1 MTPVNV
7 RGAVEIYRPPQLLHP
22 TFDANLRQGAVEIY
36 LDRRGLAHPT
46 FDANLRLGAVE
57 IYLDRRGL
65 SLS

>member
-7 RGAVEIYRPPQLLHP
+7 R
-22 TFDANLRQGAVEIY
+22 GAVEIY